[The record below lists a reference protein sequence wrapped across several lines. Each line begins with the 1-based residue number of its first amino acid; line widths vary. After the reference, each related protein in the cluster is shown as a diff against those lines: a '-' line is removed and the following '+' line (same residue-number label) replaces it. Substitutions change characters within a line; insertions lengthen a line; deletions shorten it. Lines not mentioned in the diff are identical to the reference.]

1 MNTSVN
7 PQTLKTER
15 LTDAFQIF
23 NELSINLSDSYQE
36 LQKQVATLRKREKA
50 RKGVRAL
57 FKSLAFSSL

>member
-36 LQKQVATLRKREKA
+36 LQKREKQTRKA